1 MPKESKRIWSDLELS
16 ITYFTYFTRQEHAK
30 ATRRN
35 MIDLVIPKVRT
46 ESGKKGIYYS
56 GTKIYNALPLALKT
70 EKYYIHFKSALKEH
84 FMD

>member
-1 MPKESKRIWSDLELS
+1 MSS
-16 ITYFTYFTRQEHAK
+16 ITILRDKNTQRQQG
-30 ATRRN
+30 N
-35 MIDLVIPKVRT
+35 MIDLVIPKVRM

-70 EKYYIHFKSALKEH
+70 EKYYVHFKSALKEH